1 MDSFK
6 LDCEDICITPKDEPR
21 KNTPHDRRDSFMIAI
36 GLDSTENTTRNDSLK
51 SYRPNPRSRLTSV
64 GQTCTASVIQEA
76 VGDGLNG
83 QIASSTPILNH
94 ARGNSTVS
102 PIVNETSS
110 VLPHISIENM
120 QNIIRDVV
128 KQEVHRE
135 LDEFKSEMKQE
146 FSQALAQIRRNFL
159 DLQMTIVKEFV
170 EMESTVQKFSR
181 AREYVFDE
189 MLVRQNNVLQ
199 NGIEIFKEQVGDK
212 DSL

>member
-6 LDCEDICITPKDEPR
+6 IACEDICITPKDESR
-21 KNTPHDRRDSFMIAI
+21 KNTPHDRKDSFMMAM
-36 GLDSTENTTRNDSLK
+36 GLDSTENTTRSDSIK
-51 SYRPNPRSRLTSV
+51 SYRPNPRSRLTSA
-64 GQTCTASVIQEA
+64 GQTGTPSVTQEA
-76 VGDGLNG
+76 CGDGLNG

-102 PIVNETSS
+102 PIVNDTIP
-110 VLPHISIENM
+110 LPRIPTENM
-120 QNIIRDVV
+120 QKIIRDIV

-135 LDEFKSEMKQE
+135 LDEFKLEMKHE

-181 AREYVFDE
+181 AREYVIDE
-189 MLVRQNNVLQ
+189 TLLRQSNALQ
-199 NGIEIFKEQVGDK
+199 NGIEIFKEQMGDK
-212 DSL
+212 DS